1 MSDYNKEEIEFL
13 ENEIQ
18 ELQIK
23 ESRENKHRRY
33 LNIGAVV
40 GIVFMVISTSNE
52 DEFYRFFGTFG
63 MGIIYGITGLCVL
76 MAVIFLIAR
85 FTGGG
90 ENIRQYE
97 IDRKIKELKKLKKDI
112 K

>member
-1 MSDYNKEEIEFL
+1 MSDYNEKEIESL
-13 ENEIQ
+13 EDEIQ
-18 ELQIK
+18 ELLIK
-23 ESRENKHRRY
+23 ENKENRHRRY

-63 MGIIYGITGLCVL
+63 MSIINGVTGLCIL

-97 IDRKIKELKKLKKDI
+97 IDRKKRKLNELRKDI
-112 K
+112 E

>member
-1 MSDYNKEEIEFL
+1 MSEADRKEIESL

-18 ELQIK
+18 ELLMK
-23 ESRENKHRRY
+23 ENKENRHRRY
-33 LNIGAVV
+33 LNIGAIV
-40 GIVFMVISTSNE
+40 GIIFMVISTSNE
-52 DEFYRFFGTFG
+52 DEFYRFFGPFG
-63 MGIIYGITGLCVL
+63 MSIINGVTGLCIL

-97 IDRKIKELKKLKKDI
+97 IDIKTKKLKELKENI
-112 K
+112 

>member
-1 MSDYNKEEIEFL
+1 MSEADKKEIEAL

-18 ELQIK
+18 ELLMKDNK
-23 ESRENKHRRY
+23 ENRHRRY
-33 LNIGAVV
+33 LNIGAIV
-40 GIVFMVISTSNE
+40 GIIFMVMSTSNE

-63 MGIIYGITGLCVL
+63 MSIINGVTGLCVL

-85 FTGGG
+85 FTGGD

-97 IDRKIKELKKLKKDI
+97 IDRKREKLNELRKEI
-112 K
+112 

>member
-1 MSDYNKEEIEFL
+1 MSEADKKEIELL
-13 ENEIQ
+13 EEEIQ
-18 ELQIK
+18 ELLMK
-23 ESRENKHRRY
+23 ENRENRHRRY
-33 LNIGAVV
+33 LNIGAII
-40 GIVFMVISTSNE
+40 GIIFMVISTSNE

-63 MGIIYGITGLCVL
+63 MGIINAVTGLCLL

-97 IDRKIKELKKLKKDI
+97 IDRKRKRLNELTKNI
-112 K
+112 

>member
-33 LNIGAVV
+33 LNIGAIV

-63 MGIIYGITGLCVL
+63 MGIINGIAGLCFL

-97 IDRKIKELKKLKKDI
+97 IDRKRKRLNELTKNI
-112 K
+112 

>member
-33 LNIGAVV
+33 LNIGAIV

-63 MGIIYGITGLCVL
+63 MGIINAVIGLCLL

-97 IDRKIKELKKLKKDI
+97 IDRKREKLNKLRKEI
-112 K
+112 

>member
-1 MSDYNKEEIEFL
+1 MSDYNEKEIESL
-13 ENEIQ
+13 EDEIQ

-23 ESRENKHRRY
+23 VSKEARHRRY
-33 LNIGAVV
+33 LNIGVII
-40 GIVFMVISTSNE
+40 GIIFMFISTGNE
-52 DEFYRFFGTFG
+52 DEFYNFFGTFG
-63 MGIIYGITGLCVL
+63 MGIINGATGLCVL

-97 IDRKIKELKKLKKDI
+97 IDRKKKRLNELRKDI
-112 K
+112 

>member
-1 MSDYNKEEIEFL
+1 MVDKEEIELL

-18 ELQIK
+18 ELLMK
-23 ESRENKHRRY
+23 ENRENRHRRY

-63 MGIIYGITGLCVL
+63 MGIINGIAGLCFL

-90 ENIRQYE
+90 ENMRQYE
-97 IDRKIKELKKLKKDI
+97 IDIKKQKLNELKKH
-112 K
+112 

>member
-1 MSDYNKEEIEFL
+1 MSEADKKEIELL
-13 ENEIQ
+13 EEEIQ
-18 ELQIK
+18 ELLMK
-23 ESRENKHRRY
+23 ENRENRHRRY
-33 LNIGAVV
+33 LNIGAII
-40 GIVFMVISTSNE
+40 GIIFMVISTSNE

-63 MGIIYGITGLCVL
+63 MGIINAVTGLCLL

-97 IDRKIKELKKLKKDI
+97 IDRKIKELDELKKG

>member
-1 MSDYNKEEIEFL
+1 MSEADRKEIESL

-18 ELQIK
+18 ELLMK
-23 ESRENKHRRY
+23 ENKENRHRRY
-33 LNIGAVV
+33 LNIGAIV
-40 GIVFMVISTSNE
+40 GIIFMVISTSNE

-63 MGIIYGITGLCVL
+63 MSIINGVTGLCIL

-97 IDRKIKELKKLKKDI
+97 IDIKTKKLKELKENI

>member
-1 MSDYNKEEIEFL
+1 MSEADKKKIELL
-13 ENEIQ
+13 EDEIQ
-18 ELQIK
+18 ELLMK
-23 ESRENKHRRY
+23 ENRENRHRRY
-33 LNIGAVV
+33 LNIGAII
-40 GIVFMVISTSNE
+40 GIIFMVISTSNE

-63 MGIIYGITGLCVL
+63 MGIINAVTGLCLL

-97 IDRKIKELKKLKKDI
+97 IDRKRKRLNELKSI
-112 K
+112 